1 MVLELQSEHE
11 SQWAAIG
18 SIAEKIGCTSET
30 LRKWVLRTNTEL
42 SAVEIVLRYKQ
53 LKPLRT
59 VVENRVAHWYV
70 VPRIFRAR

>member
-1 MVLELQSEHE
+1 MVLERQSEHE

-30 LRKWVLRTNTEL
+30 LRKWVLRTNTKL
-42 SAVEIVLRYKQ
+42 SAVEIALRYKQ

-59 VVENRVAHWYV
+59 AVENRVAHW
-70 VPRIFRAR
+70 

>member
-1 MVLELQSEHE
+1 MVLERQSEHE

-30 LRKWVLRTNTEL
+30 LRKWVLRTNTKL
-42 SAVEIVLRYKQ
+42 SAVEIALRYKQ

-59 VVENRVAHWYV
+59 VVENRIAHW
-70 VPRIFRAR
+70 

>member
-1 MVLELQSEHE
+1 MVLERQSEHE

-30 LRKWVLRTNTEL
+30 LRKWVLRTNTKL
-42 SAVEIVLRYKQ
+42 SAVEIALRYKQ

-59 VVENRVAHWYV
+59 VVENRVAHW
-70 VPRIFRAR
+70 

>member
-1 MVLELQSEHE
+1 MVLERQSEHE

-18 SIAEKIGCTSET
+18 SIAEKTGCTSET

-42 SAVEIVLRYKQ
+42 SAVEIALRYKQ

-59 VVENRVAHWYV
+59 VVENRVAHW
-70 VPRIFRAR
+70 